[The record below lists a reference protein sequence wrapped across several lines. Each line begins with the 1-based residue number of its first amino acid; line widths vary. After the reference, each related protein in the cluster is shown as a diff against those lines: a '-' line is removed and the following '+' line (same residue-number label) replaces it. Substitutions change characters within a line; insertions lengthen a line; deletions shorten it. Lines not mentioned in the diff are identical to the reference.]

1 MSMSISELRYQ
12 LSAIEPEESTYEGI
26 GASEV
31 DLLRELLEEEEE
43 GWLAARAAHALSRID
58 STDAH
63 DALLSAT
70 ESSRPEVRVAV
81 AASAEAL
88 PPKVSDEVLSRLLD
102 DPEIGVRKFAIQ
114 STSDRNSDAIRR
126 RLGEIARTDA
136 DTALGKI
143 AEEKA
148 RSVSPP

>member
-1 MSMSISELRYQ
+1 MSISELRQQ
-12 LSAIEPEESTYEGI
+12 LSAIEPDESTYEGI
-26 GASEV
+26 SASEV
-31 DLLRELLEEEEE
+31 DPLRELLEEDEA
-43 GWLAARAAHALSRID
+43 WLAARAAHALSRID
-58 STDAH
+58 SDNAN

-70 ESSRPEVRVAV
+70 ESARPEVRVAV
-81 AASAEAL
+81 AASAGAL
-88 PPKVSDEVLSRLLD
+88 PPRVSDEILSRLLGD
-102 DPEIGVRKFAIQ
+102 SEIGVRKFAIR

-136 DTALGKI
+136 DTALGQI